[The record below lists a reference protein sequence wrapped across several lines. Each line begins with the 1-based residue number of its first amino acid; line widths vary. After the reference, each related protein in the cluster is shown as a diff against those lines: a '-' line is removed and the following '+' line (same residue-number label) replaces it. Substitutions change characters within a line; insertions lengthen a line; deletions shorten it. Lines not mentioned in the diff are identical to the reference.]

1 MYSFRVRVL
10 EFQGSL
16 SKLDSDINQP
26 EIREYEI
33 QLTPLALEMLGDIK
47 DKRHQ
52 KALSQRINKLKTDPL
67 LQGKALVD
75 NLLGYRSLR
84 AVGQRYRIIYKV
96 ELEKI
101 IVLVV
106 GVGLRKEGD
115 KNDIYTIMDKFL
127 EE

>member
-1 MYSFRVRVL
+1 M
-10 EFQGSL
+10 
-16 SKLDSDINQP
+16 DSEINQSQNT
-26 EIREYEI
+26 EYEI
-33 QLTPLALEMLGDIK
+33 ELTPLALEMLGEIK

-84 AVGQRYRIIYKV
+84 AVGQRYRIIYRV

-106 GVGLRKEGD
+106 GIGLRKEGD
-115 KNDIYTIMDKFL
+115 KNDIYKLMEKLL
-127 EE
+127 EP

>member
-1 MYSFRVRVL
+1 M
-10 EFQGSL
+10 
-16 SKLDSDINQP
+16 DSGTNQSTNA
-26 EIREYEI
+26 EYEI
-33 QLTPLALEMLGDIK
+33 RLTPQALEMLADIK

-52 KALSQRINKLKTDPL
+52 KILSERINKLKTDPL

-75 NLLGYRSLR
+75 NLRGYRSLR

-96 ELEKI
+96 ELDQI

-115 KNDIYTIMDKFL
+115 KNDIYTLIERFL
-127 EE
+127 QE

>member
-1 MYSFRVRVL
+1 
-10 EFQGSL
+10 
-16 SKLDSDINQP
+16 LDSDTNQP
-26 EIREYEI
+26 TNTEYEI
-33 QLTPLALEMLGDIK
+33 QLTPLALEMLSDIK

-67 LQGKALVD
+67 LQGKPLVD
-75 NLLGYRSLR
+75 NLQGYRSLR

-115 KNDIYTIMDKFL
+115 KNDIYTLMEKLL
-127 EE
+127 ED

>member
-1 MYSFRVRVL
+1 MN
-10 EFQGSL
+10 
-16 SKLDSDINQP
+16 KLDSDTNQP
-26 EIREYEI
+26 NNNEYEI
-33 QLTPLALEMLGDIK
+33 QLPPIALEMLSGIK

-52 KALSQRINKLKTDPL
+52 KGLTQRINKLKTDPL

-75 NLLGYRSLR
+75 NLVGYRSLR

-106 GVGLRKEGD
+106 GIGLRKEGD
-115 KNDIYTIMDKFL
+115 KNDIYTLMEKFL
-127 EE
+127 EP